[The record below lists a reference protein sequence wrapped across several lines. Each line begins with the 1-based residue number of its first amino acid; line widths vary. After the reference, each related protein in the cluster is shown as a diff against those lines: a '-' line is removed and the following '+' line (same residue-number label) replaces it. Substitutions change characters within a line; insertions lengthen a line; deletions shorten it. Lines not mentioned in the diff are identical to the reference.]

1 MVDFSKMI
9 ASSWKNLSDNQKK
22 EFESLAE
29 KDKIRYQKEQNEF
42 SEKGYFID

>member
-1 MVDFSKMI
+1 MVDIVKMI

-29 KDKIRYQKEQNEF
+29 KDKIRYQKEQNELN
-42 SEKGYFID
+42 EKGYFID